1 MLPAG
6 QVNVITQRI
15 DEVTRKYVDA
25 GKSAEHISKS
35 LDYGLRKTFL
45 KGAYA
50 PGELEKGI
58 KSYAE
63 TVIKE
68 AGRIKKIKD
77 ELAAFVPGIG
87 QKKRA
92 AGSDGYRES
101 GKKRKYRSPEPEEE
115 REKRVK
121 KELEDI
127 ETKHMQQLTHLQKL
141 HLEGQIQT
149 DEEYTAL
156 QIDLEKKRWM
166 RNWL

>member
-35 LDYGLRKTFL
+35 LDYGLRNTFL
-45 KGAYA
+45 KRAYV
-50 PGELEKGI
+50 PGELGKGI

-87 QKKRA
+87 QKN
-92 AGSDGYRES
+92 ELPEVTVT
-101 GKKRKYRSPEPEEE
+101 GKA
-115 REKRVK
+115 VK
-121 KELEDI
+121 KES
-127 ETKHMQQLTHLQKL
+127 T
-141 HLEGQIQT
+141 GVPNP
-149 DEEYTAL
+149 
-156 QIDLEKKRWM
+156 KKNA
-166 RNWL
+166 RNA